1 MKKLFLMVLFA
12 AAAFGQERYLK
23 PVDEAAQDAS
33 FLAFRTKLIAATERK
48 DAKYLLS
55 IVDPG
60 ISNDFAGTKGIASFK
75 KEWKLEQKNSK
86 FWGEFLPVIKNG
98 GKFDGE
104 GANKMKHFSA
114 PYTYSAWPEDLD
126 GFIYS
131 AIGGENVNL
140 RTAPNTNAEIVGKLS
155 YNIVKTEDQD
165 GVPEGWDNV
174 STLGG
179 MSGYVK
185 SEFVKREIG
194 YRAGFEKKRGKW
206 VMTFF
211 VAGD

>member
-1 MKKLFLMVLFA
+1 
-12 AAAFGQERYLK
+12 
-23 PVDEAAQDAS
+23 
-33 FLAFRTKLIAATERK
+33 
-48 DAKYLLS
+48 
-55 IVDPG
+55 
-60 ISNDFAGTKGIASFK
+60 
-75 KEWKLEQKNSK
+75 
-86 FWGEFLPVIKNG
+86 
-98 GKFDGE
+98 
-104 GANKMKHFSA
+104 MKHFSA

-165 GVPEGWDNV
+165 GVPEGWDKV